1 MNPCSPSWLHIKL
14 TLYSESVGEGLAA
27 SRLACKCGPPCK
39 GQLHRLRRA
48 SASFFTERSHSTAH
62 ADIMVAPG
70 NLKSP

>member
-39 GQLHRLRRA
+39 GHLHRLKRA
-48 SASFFTERSHSTAH
+48 CKSLYIEQTHTTAR
-62 ADIMVAPG
+62 ADFVVARG